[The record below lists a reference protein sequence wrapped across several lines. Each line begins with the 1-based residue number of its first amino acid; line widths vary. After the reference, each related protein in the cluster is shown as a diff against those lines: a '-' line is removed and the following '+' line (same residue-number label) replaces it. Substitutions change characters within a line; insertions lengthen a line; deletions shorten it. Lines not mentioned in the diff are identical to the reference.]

1 MANNKKIIN
10 IPNVKYRTGQAVKLI
25 PSVQERWEDWGFDN
39 AIVVRP
45 VLKSEQSKFQQY
57 IIQADNGHGS
67 TMCVKEHEITP
78 R

>member
-10 IPNVKYRTGQAVKLI
+10 IPLVKYKTGDTVKLI
-25 PSVQERWEDWGFDN
+25 PSVQEQWKDWGFDKSV
-39 AIVVRP
+39 IVRP
-45 VLKSEQSKFQQY
+45 VMNTGQSKFQQY

-67 TMCVKEHEITP
+67 TMCIKEHEITS